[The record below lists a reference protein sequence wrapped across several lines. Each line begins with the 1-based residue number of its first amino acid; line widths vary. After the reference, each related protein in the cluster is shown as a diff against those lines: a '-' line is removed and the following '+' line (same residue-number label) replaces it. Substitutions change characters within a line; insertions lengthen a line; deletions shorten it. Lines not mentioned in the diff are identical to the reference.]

1 MATRPPQQLL
11 LPERRVADS
20 PRVADDSGLA
30 PTRPRRSPDRPSEP
44 VGIVFVRNPRARN
57 YVLRVRRD
65 GSVRVTIPRGGS
77 EAYAHRF
84 AAEKTGWIRRQL
96 ARLDA
101 LHQTPPVWGPGTEV
115 WYRGQRHTLETIHG
129 LGRLADQT
137 IVPPRTPETDWRPS
151 VERHLRELA
160 TRELPPLVQAAADRF
175 GLGVRR
181 IVVRNQRSRWGSCSR
196 RGTVSLNWRL
206 VQTPPLVRDYL
217 IAHELAHLREM
228 NHSRRF
234 WRVVEHFFPAWREA
248 ELWLRRHGRDLLG

>member
-1 MATRPPQQLL
+1 MATHPPQQLL
-11 LPERRVADS
+11 LPERRVEGS
-20 PRVADDSGLA
+20 PRAADDPGSV
-30 PTRPRRSPDRPSEP
+30 PTQTRRSPERHPQSTT
-44 VGIVFVRNPRARN
+44 ILFVRNPRARN

-84 AAEKTGWIRRQL
+84 ATEKAGWIRRQL

-115 WYRGQRHTLETIHG
+115 WYRGQRHALEAYHG
-129 LGRLADQT
+129 LGRFADLT
-137 IVPPRTPETDWRPS
+137 FVPPRAPDADWRPS
-151 VERHLRELA
+151 VERALRELA
-160 TRELPPLVQAAADRF
+160 ARELPPLVLAAAASF
-175 GLGVRR
+175 GLLVRR
-181 IVVRNQRSRWGSCSR
+181 VAVRNQRSRWGSCSR

-206 VQTPPLVRDYL
+206 VQTPVLVRDYL

-234 WRVVEHFFPAWREA
+234 WRVVGQFFPAWREA